1 MAGVGEAL
9 AVIGLL
15 EPAFTA
21 CTKTYGFYKLTK
33 SFGQDYQEAERRLR
47 GQVARLKLIGD
58 TRIQDLISVPED
70 GTQLAATTIWTLQNM
85 RNNIERCE
93 SLMKK
98 HGEPKAG

>member
-33 SFGQDYQEAERRLR
+33 SFGQDYQRPSAVYV
-47 GQVARLKLIGD
+47 GK
-58 TRIQDLISVPED
+58 
-70 GTQLAATTIWTLQNM
+70 
-85 RNNIERCE
+85 
-93 SLMKK
+93 
-98 HGEPKAG
+98 